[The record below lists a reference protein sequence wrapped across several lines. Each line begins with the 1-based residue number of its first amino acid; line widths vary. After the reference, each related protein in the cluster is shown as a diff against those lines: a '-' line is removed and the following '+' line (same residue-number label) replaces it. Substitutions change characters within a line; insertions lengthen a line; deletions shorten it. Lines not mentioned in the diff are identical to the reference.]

1 MKISPVKN
9 RSKVITVHEQVGR
22 ALIKQGKFVLA
33 DQKVIKPEA
42 PLIIADSQRSDRFQ
56 VEEPDVEISPR
67 TGLPKRQYRRRDME
81 AE

>member
-33 DQKVIKPEA
+33 TAELKAEPKAEPK
-42 PLIIADSQRSDRFQ
+42 
-56 VEEPDVEISPR
+56 VEEKQEEPEVEISPR
-67 TGLPKRQYRRRDME
+67 TGLPKRTYRRRDME

>member
-33 DQKVIKPEA
+33 TAELKAEPKVEVKPE
-42 PLIIADSQRSDRFQ
+42 
-56 VEEPDVEISPR
+56 EPEVEISPR
-67 TGLPKRQYRRRDME
+67 TGLPKRTYRRRDME

>member
-1 MKISPVKN
+1 MKISPKTN
-9 RSKVITVHEQVGR
+9 LKKVITVHEQVGR
-22 ALIKQGKFVLA
+22 ALLKQGRFVLA
-33 DQKVIKPEA
+33 EPKTKVEA
-42 PLIIADSQRSDRFQ
+42 PLVVADSQRSERFQ

>member
-33 DQKVIKPEA
+33 TAELKAEPKVEA
-42 PLIIADSQRSDRFQ
+42 KQ
-56 VEEPDVEISPR
+56 EEVEISPR
-67 TGLPKRQYRRRDME
+67 TGLPKRTYRRRDME

>member
-33 DQKVIKPEA
+33 TAELKAEPKIVIPEGASGEKPM
-42 PLIIADSQRSDRFQ
+42 ADT
-56 VEEPDVEISPR
+56 PDVEISPR
-67 TGLPKRQYRRRDME
+67 TGLPKRTYRRRDME

>member
-9 RSKVITVHEQVGR
+9 LSKVITVHEAVGR
-22 ALIKQGKFVLA
+22 ALIAKGKFVEA
-33 DQKVIKPEA
+33 GAAPVQKVVVAENVEPE
-42 PLIIADSQRSDRFQ
+42 
-56 VEEPDVEISPR
+56 VEISER